1 MEKPLERFFN
11 YGRNFLPTRDAKI
24 GSQLLCILSYKK
36 KEMIGKVNVIQTQKE
51 GEGIV
56 SCLSRLLR
64 QGICLVRQELEEWI
78 LSSFLSRKC

>member
-36 KEMIGKVNVIQTQKE
+36 K
-51 GEGIV
+51 
-56 SCLSRLLR
+56 
-64 QGICLVRQELEEWI
+64 
-78 LSSFLSRKC
+78 